1 MNRNPNLIRDTRLRT
16 SFSCIFLSLAM
27 LAGCASDPAPNEQLK
42 LSEQAVAQ
50 ARAVGVSEQ
59 TPELLMAEAKL
70 ARAQAA
76 MERKRYREA
85 RLQAEQA
92 ELDARL
98 AEAKLLNEKSEL
110 QLLELNRRI
119 AQLREQLGAVQ

>member
-1 MNRNPNLIRDTRLRT
+1 
-16 SFSCIFLSLAM
+16 
-27 LAGCASDPAPNEQLK
+27 
-42 LSEQAVAQ
+42 
-50 ARAVGVSEQ
+50 
-59 TPELLMAEAKL
+59 MAEAKL

-76 MERKRYREA
+76 MERERYREA

-119 AQLREQLGAVQ
+119 AQVREQLGAVQ

>member
-1 MNRNPNLIRDTRLRT
+1 MRT
-16 SFSCIFLSLAM
+16 PLSCILVSLAM
-27 LAGCASDPAPNEQLK
+27 VGGCASDPAPNEQLK

-50 ARAVGVSEQ
+50 AHAVGVPEQ
-59 TPELLMAEAKL
+59 TPELLMAEEKL
-70 ARAQAA
+70 GKAQAA
-76 MERKRYREA
+76 MARERYREA
-85 RLQAEQA
+85 RLRAEQA

-98 AEAKLLNEKSEL
+98 AEARVLNEKSQL

>member
-1 MNRNPNLIRDTRLRT
+1 MRVRISL
-16 SFSCIFLSLAM
+16 SCLLVSLA
-27 LAGCASDPAPNEQLK
+27 LIAGCASDPAPHEQLK

-50 ARAVGVSEQ
+50 AHAVGVAPQ
-59 TPELLMAEAKL
+59 MPELLMAEEKL

-76 MERKRYREA
+76 MRREHYREA
-85 RLQAEQA
+85 RLEAEQA

-98 AEAKLLNEKSEL
+98 AEAQLLNEKSRL
-110 QLLELNRRI
+110 QLLELNRGI